1 MGSFSQRLGVSA
13 VRSQITRF
21 LGNHETYS
29 TFIRTLPTSTVFL
42 SFTKLDACVRI
53 VMASSTSSLEPL
65 EPDSLQQLQLFRRQY
80 LQLQD
85 IQSLTWPSSDYLRR
99 ANVQKWIYEQ
109 CFQTVD
115 SSVLPPER
123 YQLRILK
130 PLLARIE
137 NAIVDPEEDVSV
149 YRFAI
154 GISDSCSAQCL
165 SYSVP
170 F

>member
-1 MGSFSQRLGVSA
+1 
-13 VRSQITRF
+13 
-21 LGNHETYS
+21 
-29 TFIRTLPTSTVFL
+29 
-42 SFTKLDACVRI
+42 
-53 VMASSTSSLEPL
+53 MASSTSSVEPF
-65 EPDSLQQLQLFRRQY
+65 EPDALQQLQLFRRQY

-85 IQSLTWPSSDYLRR
+85 IQSLTWPSSDYLRI
-99 ANVQKWIYEQ
+99 ANVQEWIYEQ

-149 YRFAI
+149 YRLAV
-154 GISDSCSAQCL
+154 GISVSRSAQCL
-165 SYSVP
+165 S
-170 F
+170 